1 MILHNP
7 TGRPVRL
14 EIPISDDGSMALT
27 IGAHASVDLDR
38 YQRALDALAAAEPP
52 YLGIG
57 SVLASK
63 ENGHDTDSAG

>member
-52 YLGIG
+52 YIGIG
-57 SVLASK
+57 SVLAQ
-63 ENGHDTDSAG
+63 GDSDAGTPES

>member
-38 YQRALDALAAAEPP
+38 YQRALDALAQPWQ
-52 YLGIG
+52 LGIG

-63 ENGHDTDSAG
+63 ENGHDTDPAG